1 MATNTKDTTIT
12 FMLSSELKKEIQEQA
27 KKEARTMSNLLI
39 KIIKE
44 YLEKN

>member
-1 MATNTKDTTIT
+1 MENTTKDVTIT
-12 FMLSSELKKEIQEQA
+12 FMLTSELKKEIQEQA

-39 KIIKE
+39 KIITE

>member
-1 MATNTKDTTIT
+1 MENTTKDTTIT

-39 KIIKE
+39 KIITE
-44 YLEKN
+44 YLQKN

>member
-1 MATNTKDTTIT
+1 MENTIKDTTIT

-39 KIIKE
+39 KIITE
-44 YLEKN
+44 YLQKN